1 MIKAE
6 PRHREEEDATGL
18 AGWMYADL
26 LIGLMVIFLATIT
39 FIPTMD
45 GVVGNSTTGKPF
57 FYTYSR
63 TLEDK
68 PLTILIEDRKIP
80 NLEQVITEFKSAN
93 QLTPDARVAFVQIVG
108 SYNEKLETKDAAIA
122 RALELSQQL
131 ERKYGKIFSSNSTT
145 FTTTTSFPSNQTVI
159 RILFSEIVSVGNE

>member
-39 FIPTMD
+39 FIPMMD

-131 ERKYGKIFSSNSTT
+131 ERKYGEIFSSNSTT
-145 FTTTTSFPSNQTVI
+145 FTTTTSIPSNQTVI